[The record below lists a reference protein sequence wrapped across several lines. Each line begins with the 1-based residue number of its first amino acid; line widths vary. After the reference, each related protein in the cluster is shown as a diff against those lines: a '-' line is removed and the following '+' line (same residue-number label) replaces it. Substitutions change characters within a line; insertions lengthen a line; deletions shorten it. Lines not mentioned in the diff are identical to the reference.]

1 MKGVIHIMTESKKIG
16 FIGLGAM
23 GLPMAKNLV
32 KAGYNVIGLNRSKG
46 KEQQFIDAGGEGGY
60 TLQEIV
66 KECHVLM
73 TCLPFPEDVENVI
86 LGNDGI
92 VSNGRAGQ
100 IIIDFSTVSP
110 TLNRKVYEKTQEKS
124 MRFLDAPISGGN
136 FGAEAGT
143 LSIMVGGDK
152 DVFDAVLPLFEVLGE
167 NIYHVGE
174 CGSGSIVKL
183 VNNLMVGFHTQAVA
197 EALNLGEKMGV
208 ASDVLFDILHASY
221 AQSRVFDRHYE
232 NFISKEQYEPGF
244 AMKLLHKDLRIA
256 GELADEQNI
265 PLPIGKEVTQMLK
278 KALDAGHGDQDMS
291 ALYLYLK

>member
-1 MKGVIHIMTESKKIG
+1 MTTTKKIA

-23 GLPMAKNLV
+23 GLPMAINLV
-32 KAGYNVIGLNRSKG
+32 KANYEVFGLNRSKG
-46 KEQQFIDAGGEGGY
+46 KEQQFIDAGGKAGFS
-60 TLQEIV
+60 LQEIV
-66 KECHVLM
+66 QECEVLM
-73 TCLPFPEDVENVI
+73 TCLPFPEDVEKVI
-86 LGNDGI
+86 LGEDGI
-92 VSNGRAGQ
+92 VNNGRSGQ
-100 IIIDFSTVSP
+100 VIIDFSTVSP
-110 TLNRKVYEKTQEKS
+110 TLNRKVFEQAEEKG
-124 MRFLDAPISGGN
+124 MHFLDAPISGGN

-143 LSIMVGGDK
+143 LSIMVGGEK
-152 DVFDAVLPLFEVLGE
+152 HVFDSMLPLFDVLGE
-167 NIYHVGE
+167 NIYHVGQ

-208 ASDVLFDILHASY
+208 DSDVLFNILHASY

-232 NFISKEQYEPGF
+232 NFISKNEYDPGF

-265 PLPIGKEVTQMLK
+265 PLPIGKELTDMLK
-278 KALDAGHGDQDMS
+278 KAMDSGHGDEDMS

>member
-1 MKGVIHIMTESKKIG
+1 MAQDKVIG

-32 KAGYNVIGLNRSKG
+32 KANYRVIGLNRSKG
-46 KEQQFIDAGGEGGY
+46 KEQQFIEAGGEGGL
-60 TLQEIV
+60 TLQEMAN
-66 KECHVLM
+66 ECDVLM
-73 TCLPFPEDVENVI
+73 TCLPFPEDVEEVI
-86 LGNDGI
+86 LGEDGI
-92 VSNGRAGQ
+92 IKHGRSGQ
-100 IIIDFSTVSP
+100 VIIDFSTVSP
-110 TLNRKVYEKTQEKS
+110 TLNRKVYDNAQEKGI
-124 MRFLDAPISGGN
+124 RFLDAPISGGN

-152 DVFDAVLPLFEVLGE
+152 DVFEEMLPLFQVLGE

-208 ASDVLFDILHASY
+208 KSDVLFEILNASY

-232 NFISKEQYEPGF
+232 NFISKNEFSPGF

-265 PLPIGKEVTQMLK
+265 PLPIGKELVSMLK
-278 KALDAGHGDQDMS
+278 KAVDAGHGDQDMS

>member
-1 MKGVIHIMTESKKIG
+1 MSNAKVIG
-16 FIGLGAM
+16 FIGLGSM

-32 KAGYNVIGLNRSKG
+32 KANYRVIGLNRSKG
-46 KEQQFIDAGGEGGY
+46 KEQQFIDAGGEAGY
-60 TLQEIV
+60 TLQEVIE
-66 KECHVLM
+66 KCDVLM
-73 TCLPFPEDVENVI
+73 TCLPFPEDVEKVI
-86 LGNDGI
+86 LGEDGI
-92 VSNGRAGQ
+92 VNNGRAGQ

-110 TLNRKVYEKTQEKS
+110 TLNRQVYEQAEAKKI
-124 MRFLDAPISGGN
+124 RFLDAPISGGN

-152 DVFDAVLPLFEVLGE
+152 DAFDEMLPLFEVLGE
-167 NIYHVGE
+167 NIYHVGD

-208 ASDVLFDILHASY
+208 DSNVLFDILHASY

-232 NFISKEQYEPGF
+232 NFISKNEYHPGF

-265 PLPIGKEVTQMLK
+265 PLPIGKKLTDLLK
-278 KALDAGHGDQDMS
+278 KAVDSGHGDQDMS

>member
-1 MKGVIHIMTESKKIG
+1 MANDKVIG

-23 GLPMAKNLV
+23 GLPMAINLV
-32 KAGYNVIGLNRSKG
+32 KANYRVIGLNRSKG
-46 KEQQFIDAGGEGGY
+46 KEQQFIEAGGEGGLS
-60 TLQEIV
+60 LQEIV
-66 KECHVLM
+66 KQADVLM
-73 TCLPFPEDVENVI
+73 TCLPFPEDVEKVI
-86 LGNDGI
+86 LGDDGI
-92 VSNGRAGQ
+92 VSNGRPEQ
-100 IIIDFSTVSP
+100 VIIDFSTVSP
-110 TLNRKVYEKTQEKS
+110 TLNRKVYDKAQEKQ
-124 MRFLDAPISGGN
+124 MKFLDAPISGGN

-152 DVFDAVLPLFEVLGE
+152 DVFDAMLPLFEILGE

-183 VNNLMVGFHTQAVA
+183 VNNLMVGFHSQAVA

-208 ASDVLFDILHASY
+208 NSDVLFDILNASY
-221 AQSRVFDRHYE
+221 AQSRVFERHYE
-232 NFISKEQYEPGF
+232 NFISKDEYTPGF

-265 PLPIGKEVTQMLK
+265 PLPIGKQLTSMLK
-278 KALDAGHGDQDMS
+278 KAVDSGHGDQDMS